1 MRVAELSQRTGVP
14 IPTIKYYL
22 RAGLL
27 PAGELTSPNQAHYGE
42 THVHRLRLV
51 RALVEV
57 GGLSISATRAVL
69 EKMRGADSQLHSIG
83 KAQFALGPRT
93 EPHEDAALADARTRV
108 DELIERRGWL
118 VRESNPAR
126 AGLAEAL
133 AHLTRLGHG
142 DALPLLERYADAAQT
157 LADPE
162 VDLVL
167 GRPNVDGMAETVV
180 TLTVIGDAL
189 MSALRRMAQE
199 SEATRRLAD

>member
-22 RAGLL
+22 REGLL

-57 GGLSISATRAVL
+57 GGLSIAATRAVL
-69 EKMRGADSQLHSIG
+69 EKMRGADSQLHAIG
-83 KAQFALGPRT
+83 KAQFAIGHRT
-93 EPHEDAALADARTRV
+93 EPHEDAALADALRRV
-108 DELIERRGWL
+108 DELIERRGWQ
-118 VRESNPAR
+118 VRETNPAR
-126 AGLAEAL
+126 VTLAEAL
-133 AHLTRLGHG
+133 AYLTRLGHE
-142 DALPLLERYADAAQT
+142 DALEMLEHYAEAAQT
-157 LADPE
+157 LAGPE

-167 GRPNVDGMAETVV
+167 SRRNVDGMAETVV

-189 MSALRRMAQE
+189 MGALRRMAQE
-199 SEATRRLAD
+199 SEATRRLS

>member
-1 MRVAELSQRTGVP
+1 VRVAELSQRTGVP

-22 RAGLL
+22 REGLL

-57 GGLSISATRAVL
+57 GGLSIAATRAVL
-69 EKMRGADSQLHSIG
+69 EKMRGADSQLHAIG
-83 KAQFALGPRT
+83 KAQFAIGQRT
-93 EPHEDAALADARTRV
+93 EPHEDAALADALRRV
-108 DELIERRGWL
+108 DELIERRGWQ
-118 VRESNPAR
+118 VRDTNPAR
-126 AGLAEAL
+126 VTLAEAL
-133 AHLTRLGHG
+133 AYLTRLGHE
-142 DALPLLERYADAAQT
+142 DALELLEHYAEAAQT
-157 LADPE
+157 LAGPE

-167 GRPNVDGMAETVV
+167 SRRNVDGMAETVV

-199 SEATRRLAD
+199 SEATRRLS